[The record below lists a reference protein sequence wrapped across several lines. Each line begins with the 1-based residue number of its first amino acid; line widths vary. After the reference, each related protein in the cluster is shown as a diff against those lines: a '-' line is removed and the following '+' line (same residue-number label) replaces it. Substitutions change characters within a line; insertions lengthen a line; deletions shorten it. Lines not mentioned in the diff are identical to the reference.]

1 MELKEKGGKK
11 MKIMNLYKVMF
22 TFKSVLK
29 IPIPDNWIEK
39 TEKIKNTRGL
49 YIAAKNTDEVN
60 EVVHSYL
67 KKKGLLN
74 YIENTDIRELKNF
87 PLIIYG
93 KKGGLK
99 TKQKGLQYDEDV
111 QDMICPECL
120 EKTE

>member
-1 MELKEKGGKK
+1 
-11 MKIMNLYKVMF
+11 MKVMNLYKVVL

-99 TKQKGLQYDEDV
+99 
-111 QDMICPECL
+111 
-120 EKTE
+120 

>member
-11 MKIMNLYKVMF
+11 MKVMNLYKVVL
-22 TFKSVLK
+22 TFKSVFK
-29 IPIPDNWIEK
+29 IPDGWREY
-39 TEKIKNTRGL
+39 TEKMENSRGL
-49 YIAAKNTDEVN
+49 YIVAKNTDEVN

-74 YIENTDIRELKNF
+74 YIEDTDIRELKDF

-99 TKQKGLQYDEDV
+99 
-111 QDMICPECL
+111 
-120 EKTE
+120 